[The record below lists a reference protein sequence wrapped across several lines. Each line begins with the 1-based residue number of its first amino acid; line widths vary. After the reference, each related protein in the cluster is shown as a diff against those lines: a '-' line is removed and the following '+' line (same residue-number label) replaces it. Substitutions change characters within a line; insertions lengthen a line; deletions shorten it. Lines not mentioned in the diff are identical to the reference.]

1 MGCSYIE
8 SIEQASEQKLES
20 AAQEKNNDGV
30 NKEASQFSEN
40 SSTERNTTSLNG
52 KLIVHFLEV
61 GQADSILI
69 QQNEHNMLIDAGNN
83 ADSNFVVNYLK
94 KQGVKKID
102 YVIGTHPHEDH
113 IGGLDAVINTFEI
126 GSVFMPKASTNTKT
140 FKDVLLAIKN
150 KNLKITAPVV
160 GNLYN
165 LGSSKWTI
173 LAPNS
178 SSYDDLNDYSIVIK
192 INFGKNSFI
201 FTGDAEAL
209 SEQEILKK
217 GFDLK
222 ADVLKI
228 GHHGSSSSTSDA
240 FLKAVSPEYAVLSV
254 GKDNDYGHPHKITMD
269 KLKANNITVYRTDEC
284 GTIIAASDG
293 EKITFNCKPG
303 DYSYSEI
310 GTNTTQDSSS
320 NSVSSNNVINSDN
333 KAAKTETKTNNSA
346 NVIIS
351 NIDKKGEI
359 VTITNKSSKDINLK
373 GWKIVSVSGN
383 QQYVFPDYV
392 LKAGA
397 SVKVASGNKP
407 GDLVWGEEN
416 VWNNSQSDP
425 GELYDSHGNLVSKY
439 ED

>member
-1 MGCSYIE
+1 MRHARILVSIALIFILCLTAAGCS
-8 SIEQASEQKLES
+8 
-20 AAQEKNNDGV
+20 NNIAD
-30 NKEASQFSEN
+30 NKDI
-40 SSTERNTTSLNG
+40 TTSTSPLKG
-52 KLIVHFLEV
+52 KLVVHFLDV

-69 QQNEHNMLIDAGNN
+69 QQNGHNMLIDAGNN
-83 ADSNFVVNYLK
+83 ADSNFVVKYLK

-113 IGGLDAVINTFEI
+113 IGGLDVVINTFEI
-126 GSVFMPKASTNTKT
+126 GSVFMPKVSTNTKT
-140 FKDVLLAIKN
+140 FKDVLLAVKSKN
-150 KNLKITAPVV
+150 MKVVAPVV
-160 GNLYN
+160 GSSYN
-165 LGSSKWTI
+165 LGDAKWTI

-217 GFDLK
+217 GFNLK

-228 GHHGSSSSTSDA
+228 GHHGSSSSTSDE
-240 FLKAVSPEYAVLSV
+240 FLKAVSPEYAAISV

-269 KLKANNITVYRTDEC
+269 RLKANNIPVYRTDEC
-284 GTIIAASDG
+284 GTIIAVSYG

-303 DYSYSEI
+303 DYSYRGI
-310 GTNTTQDSSS
+310 
-320 NSVSSNNVINSDN
+320 
-333 KAAKTETKTNNSA
+333 KTESKTNNSA
-346 NVIIS
+346 NVVIS
-351 NIDKKGEI
+351 NIDKEDEI

-373 GWKIVSVSGN
+373 GWKIVSVTGN
-383 QQYVFPDYV
+383 QQYVFSDYI

-407 GDLVWGEEN
+407 GDLIWGEEN
-416 VWNNSQSDP
+416 VWNNSKSDS
-425 GELYDSHGNLVSKY
+425 GELYDSNGNLVYKY
-439 ED
+439 EDKEE

>member
-1 MGCSYIE
+1 MKFKRAFLSLLLIFVLCLSIVGCSHIE
-8 SIEQASEQKLES
+8 NIEEGSKQKLES
-20 AAQEKNNDGV
+20 AVQEKNNDGA
-30 NKEASQFSEN
+30 NKEAGQFGEN
-40 SSTERNTTSLNG
+40 SSTERNTTSLNR
-52 KLIVHFLEV
+52 KLIVHFLDV

-69 QQNEHNMLIDAGNN
+69 QQDGRYMLIDAGNN

-94 KQGVKKID
+94 KQKVSRLD
-102 YVIGTHPHEDH
+102 YIVGTHPHEDH
-113 IGGLDAVINTFEI
+113 IGGLDAVISSFDI
-126 GSVFMPKASTNTKT
+126 GSVYMPKVSTNTKT
-140 FKDVLLAIKN
+140 FKDVLTAIKN
-150 KNLKITAPVV
+150 KNLKITAPVAD
-160 GNLYN
+160 NSYN

-178 SSYDDLNDYSIVIK
+178 NDYEDLNNYSIVIK
-192 INFGKNSFI
+192 LDYGKTSFL
-201 FTGDAEAL
+201 FMGDAETI
-209 SEQEILKK
+209 SEQEILSK
-217 GFDLK
+217 GFNLR
-222 ADVLKI
+222 ADVIKI
-228 GHHGSSSSTSDA
+228 GHHGSSSSTSDT
-240 FLKAVSPEYAVLSV
+240 FLKAVSPEYAVISV

-303 DYSYSEI
+303 DYSYNGN
-310 GTNTTQDSSS
+310 GTNAIQ
-320 NSVSSNNVINSDN
+320 NS
-333 KAAKTETKTNNSA
+333 SA

-373 GWKIVSVSGN
+373 GWKIVSVTGN

-407 GDLVWGEEN
+407 GDLIWGEEN
-416 VWNNSQSDP
+416 VWNNFQSDP
-425 GELYDSHGNLVSKY
+425 GELYDSDGNLVYKY